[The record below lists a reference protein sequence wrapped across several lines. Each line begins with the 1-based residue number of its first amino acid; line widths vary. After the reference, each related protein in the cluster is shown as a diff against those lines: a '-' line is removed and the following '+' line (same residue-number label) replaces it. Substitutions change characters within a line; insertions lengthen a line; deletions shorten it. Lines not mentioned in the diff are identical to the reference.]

1 MIRVYDIGIEK
12 LQSVHFQDMAGTA
25 NYIVFLKNT
34 PFLFAC
40 KLNKKVNE
48 CEWKISHNIV
58 QNML

>member
-40 KLNKKVNE
+40 KLNNKVNE
-48 CEWKISHNIV
+48 CE
-58 QNML
+58 